1 MEGGHRAGPGHCQH
15 SFEYALTAL
24 TKRSTEG
31 PQPPCAFFLFP
42 YRKFFSMLI
51 LHSFWLSLAT
61 YRVRIALHLKG
72 VAFEERA
79 HDLREGEQH
88 AAAFRAVNPAGAV
101 PALEGAT
108 RAPLTQSLAI
118 LEWLEETH
126 PLPAL
131 LPADAEGR
139 AQVRAMFLLTAADA
153 HPLVVPRVQAQL
165 AQRFGADA
173 SAGQAW
179 SAHWF
184 REGLA
189 AYEALLAPGATRC
202 YGDTLTLADLAL
214 ASHLIGAERFAVDL
228 APFPRVAAVG
238 AALFQ
243 LPAIAAAH
251 PNLQK
256 DAPSA

>member
-1 MEGGHRAGPGHCQH
+1 
-15 SFEYALTAL
+15 
-24 TKRSTEG
+24 
-31 PQPPCAFFLFP
+31 
-42 YRKFFSMLI
+42 MLI

-61 YRVRIALHLKG
+61 YRVRIALNLKG
-72 VAFEERA
+72 VAFEERT

-88 AAAFRAVNPAGAV
+88 TAAYRAVNPAGAV

-126 PLPAL
+126 PVPAL

-139 AQVRAMFLLTAADA
+139 AQVRALFLLTAADT

-165 AQRFGADA
+165 AERFGADA

-189 AYEALLAPGATRC
+189 AYEALLTPGATRC

-214 ASHLIGAERFAVDL
+214 ASHLIGAERFGVDVT
-228 APFPRVAAVG
+228 PFPRAAAVG
-238 AALFQ
+238 AVLFQ
-243 LPAIAAAH
+243 LPAFAAAH
-251 PNLQK
+251 PRLQRG
-256 DAPSA
+256 APTA